1 MSIHTFHGGK
11 VPQSGGRLISIPQSG
26 GRLISS
32 TFGQP
37 KVFLPQAQV
46 GYGIGGVLKPLAR
59 TVYTAAKGQLKK
71 LPKYLG
77 KLAKRHG
84 KKAAKQV
91 FAAAVSGQLKKGQR
105 KKTLKRIVAS
115 NVQKAQQNI
124 KKDIKKAVLK
134 SVRQPKSKAKK
145 QSVKR
150 KALFLPYRR
159 KPIKKRRKDIFDK

>member
-1 MSIHTFHGGK
+1 MSIQVFHGGV
-11 VPQSGGRLISIPQSG
+11 VPQSGKGGLISPNLGKHTI
-26 GRLISS
+26 
-32 TFGQP
+32 
-37 KVFLPQAQV
+37 FLPRAQV
-46 GYGIGGVLKPLAR
+46 GYGLGGVLKPLAR

-71 LPKYLG
+71 IPKYLG

-91 FAAAVSGQLKKGQR
+91 VAAAISGQLKKGQR
-105 KKTLKRIVAS
+105 KQTLKRIAAS
-115 NVQKAQQNI
+115 RVQKAQQNI

-134 SVRQPKSKAKK
+134 SVQKPKSKSKSKPKAKK

-159 KPIKKRRKDIFDK
+159 KSLKKRRKDIFDK

>member
-1 MSIHTFHGGK
+1 MSIHTFQGGNF
-11 VPQSGGRLISIPQSG
+11 RRQSG

-32 TFGQP
+32 TLGQP
-37 KVFLPQAQV
+37 KIFLPRPQM
-46 GYGIGGVLKPLAR
+46 GYGIGGVLKPVAR

-84 KKAAKQV
+84 KTAAKQV
-91 FAAAVSGQLKKGQR
+91 YTAAISGQFKKGQR
-105 KKTLKRIVAS
+105 KKTLKRIIAS
-115 NVQKAQQNI
+115 TAQKAQQNI

-134 SVRQPKSKAKK
+134 SVRRPKSKAKK

-159 KPIKKRRKDIFDK
+159 KPNKKRRKDIFDK

>member
-1 MSIHTFHGGK
+1 MSIHTFQGGNFRR
-11 VPQSGGRLISIPQSG
+11 QSGGRLISRALEPPTG
-26 GRLISS
+26 
-32 TFGQP
+32 
-37 KVFLPQAQV
+37 FLPSPQM
-46 GYGIGGVLKPLAR
+46 GYGIGGVLKPVAR

-84 KKAAKQV
+84 KTAAKQV
-91 FAAAVSGQLKKGQR
+91 YTAAISGQFKKGQR
-105 KKTLKRIVAS
+105 KKTLKRIIAS
-115 NVQKAQQNI
+115 TAQKAQQNI

-134 SVRQPKSKAKK
+134 SVRRPKSKAKK